1 MDVEI
6 TAPEKEPVKRTV
18 HAQVCELTKGTATE
32 KFKMKQLEMR
42 LAAVTKAIADGATSG
57 SLLL

>member
-1 MDVEI
+1 VDVEI

-57 SLLL
+57 